1 MMYNIFKGEFYMKEY
16 VFLNG
21 NYVEADKAMIPVRTH
36 AFLYGTGVFEGIRA
50 YYNEE
55 DKQLYIFRMKEH
67 YERMLR
73 SGKIMFMN
81 SPYTI
86 EEYMNQTIEL
96 LKRNGYKQDVYIRPT
111 LYKSAI
117 KVGPGLYDNEDSYCL
132 FTTPFGAYYDATA
145 GLNVCVSNWRRT
157 ADNAIPPRA
166 KVTGAYANA
175 ALIKTDAHNF
185 GFDDAI
191 VLSEDGQVTEGSAM
205 NLMFVQN
212 GKLITTNTTDDILVG
227 VTRNTVIQLAR
238 DLGIEVVE
246 RAVDRTELYIM
257 DEMFVCGTGA
267 QITPI
272 ASVDKRPIGNDGKLG
287 PVTAQLQKLYF
298 DVVKGKVAKYKNWC
312 TPVYD

>member
-1 MMYNIFKGEFYMKEY
+1 MKEY

-21 NYVEADKAMIPVRTH
+21 KYIEADKAMIPVRTH

-50 YYNEE
+50 YYNDEE
-55 DKQLYIFRMKEH
+55 KQLYIFRMKEH

-86 EEYMNQTIEL
+86 EEYMAQTKEL
-96 LKRNGYKQDVYIRPT
+96 LKKNGYKQDVYLRPT

-145 GLNVCVSNWRRT
+145 GLKLCVSSWRRT
-157 ADNAIPPRA
+157 SDNAIPPRA
-166 KVTGAYANA
+166 KVSGAYANA

-191 VLSEDGQVTEGSAM
+191 VLTENGQVSEGSAM
-205 NLMFVQN
+205 NLMFVAN
-212 GKLITTNTTDDILVG
+212 GKLITTPTTDDILVG
-227 VTRNTVIQLAR
+227 VTRNTVIELAR

-246 RAVDRTELYIM
+246 RPVDRTELYIM

-272 ASVDKRPIGNDGKLG
+272 ESVDKRFVGKDGKLG
-287 PVTAQLQKLYF
+287 PITAQLQKLYF
-298 DVVKGKVAKYKNWC
+298 DVVKGKVAKYKHWC

>member
-1 MMYNIFKGEFYMKEY
+1 MKEF

-21 NYVEADKAMIPVRTH
+21 KYVEADKAMIPVRTH
-36 AFLYGTGVFEGIRA
+36 AFLYGTAVFEGIRA

-81 SPYTI
+81 SPYTLD
-86 EEYMNQTIEL
+86 EYMEQTKEL
-96 LKRNGYKQDVYIRPT
+96 LKKNGYKQDVYLRPT

-132 FTTPFGAYYDATA
+132 FSTPFGAYYDATA
-145 GLNVCVSNWRRT
+145 GLKLCVSSWRRT
-157 ADNAIPPRA
+157 SDNAIPPRA
-166 KVTGAYANA
+166 KVAGAYANA

-191 VLSEDGQVTEGSAM
+191 VLSENGQVTEGSAM
-205 NLMFVQN
+205 NLMFVLN
-212 GKLITTNTTDDILVG
+212 GKLITTPTTDDILVG
-227 VTRNTVIQLAR
+227 VTRNTVIELAR

-246 RAVDRTELYIM
+246 RPVDRTELYIM

-272 ASVDKRPIGNDGKLG
+272 ESVDKRLVGKDGKLG

-298 DVVKGKVAKYKNWC
+298 DVVKGKVAKYRHWC

>member
-1 MMYNIFKGEFYMKEY
+1 MKEY
-16 VFLNG
+16 VFMNG
-21 NYVEADKAMIPVRTH
+21 KFVEADKAMIPVRTH

-55 DKQLYIFRMKEH
+55 DKQLYVFRMKEH

-73 SGKIMFMN
+73 SAKVMFMN
-81 SPYTI
+81 SPYTV
-86 EEYMNQTIEL
+86 EEYMTQTVEL
-96 LKRNGYKQDVYIRPT
+96 LKKNGYKQDTYIRPT

-117 KVGPGLYDNEDSYCL
+117 KVGPGLYDNEDSYVV
-132 FTTPFGAYYDATA
+132 FTTPLGNYYDSEA
-145 GLNVCVSNWRRT
+145 GLNVCVSSWRRT
-157 ADNAIPPRA
+157 GDNSIPPRA

-191 VLSEDGQVTEGSAM
+191 VLSESGQVTEGSAM

-227 VTRNTVIQLAR
+227 VTRNTVIELAK

-257 DEMFVCGTGA
+257 DEIFCCGTGA

-272 ASVDKRPIGNDGKLG
+272 SSVDKRMIGDNGKIG
-287 PVTAQLQKLYF
+287 EITSQLQKLYY
-298 DVVKGKVAKYKNWC
+298 DVVKGKVAKYRNWC

>member
-1 MMYNIFKGEFYMKEY
+1 
-16 VFLNG
+16 
-21 NYVEADKAMIPVRTH
+21 
-36 AFLYGTGVFEGIRA
+36 
-50 YYNEE
+50 
-55 DKQLYIFRMKEH
+55 MKEH

-86 EEYMNQTIEL
+86 EEYMAQTKEL
-96 LKRNGYKQDVYIRPT
+96 LKKIGYKQDVYLRPT

-145 GLNVCVSNWRRT
+145 GLKLCVSSWRRT
-157 ADNAIPPRA
+157 SDNAIPPRA
-166 KVTGAYANA
+166 KVSGAYANA

-191 VLSEDGQVTEGSAM
+191 VLSENGQVSEGSAM
-205 NLMFVQN
+205 NLMFVAN
-212 GKLITTNTTDDILVG
+212 GKLITTPTTDDILVG
-227 VTRNTVIQLAR
+227 VTRNTVIELAR

-246 RAVDRTELYIM
+246 RPVDRTELYIM

-267 QITPI
+267 QITPVE
-272 ASVDKRPIGNDGKLG
+272 SVDKRLVGKDGKLG
-287 PVTAQLQKLYF
+287 PITAQLQKLYF
-298 DVVKGKVAKYKNWC
+298 DVVKGKVAKYKHWC